1 MEPINLEE
9 KKKIILD
16 IMTDIDEF
24 CRENSIPYV
33 ISSGTLLGAVRHGG
47 FIPWDDDAD
56 MFMLRKDFDRFID
69 TYKGRKYHVLYNTDN
84 PDEFLKV
91 GYAKISDPA
100 TKVLSRKTLVKFGV
114 NVDLFPLDNVP
125 DDPDERNRHMDKAM
139 KIRRLLH
146 HRQNKDFISYLISY
160 HHSLEWWWNKCDEI
174 IRNPKYNDSHLVAH
188 ILGARNKRT
197 VFDRKWFENL
207 KDIEF
212 EGRIFKTFAD
222 THSYLTM
229 VYGDYMTP
237 PPPEQQKGHVGEIYF
252 KKDNTN

>member
-1 MEPINLEE
+1 MEDIKLEE

-24 CRENSIPYV
+24 CRENKIPYV

-56 MFMLRKDFDRFID
+56 MFMLREDFDRFIS
-69 TYKGRKYHVLYNTDN
+69 TYKGRKYHALYNTDN

-91 GYAKISDPA
+91 GYAKVSDP
-100 TKVLSRKTLVKFGV
+100 TTSVVSRKTLVKFGV
-114 NVDLFPLDNVP
+114 YVDVFPLDPVP
-125 DDPDERNRHMDKAM
+125 EDQEERNAFMDKVM
-139 KIRRLLH
+139 NCHRLLH
-146 HRQNKDFISYLISY
+146 HRQNKDIISYLISY
-160 HHSLEWWWNKCDEI
+160 HHSLEWWWKKCDETV
-174 IRNPKYNDSHLVAH
+174 RNPNYKSSHLVAH

-197 VFDRKWFENL
+197 VFNKNWFESL

-212 EGRIFKTFAD
+212 EGRKFQTFSD

-237 PPPEQQKGHVGEIYF
+237 PPVNERRGHSGEKFF
-252 KKDNTN
+252 KL